1 MVEYDIANVK
11 ARFRLP
17 LPAQEE
23 NTANWR
29 YFLFHKKLYF
39 INIFVYT
46 IHMEI
51 KTEFESALILC
62 NMREFVMD
70 KRKFDE
76 CIPENLKEGREYGF
90 LKSGQ
95 LNYWILGKFPLHEKL
110 DPPVGGVTVSK
121 DPRAIINIFE
131 VTHFIDNGQIFT
143 KGKYKILQVIG

>member
-1 MVEYDIANVK
+1 
-11 ARFRLP
+11 
-17 LPAQEE
+17 
-23 NTANWR
+23 
-29 YFLFHKKLYF
+29 
-39 INIFVYT
+39 
-46 IHMEI
+46 MEI
-51 KTEFESALILC
+51 KTEFESVLILC

-70 KRKFDE
+70 RRKFDE

-110 DPPVGGVTVSK
+110 EDGTVSE

-143 KGKYKILQVIG
+143 KGKYKILQVVG